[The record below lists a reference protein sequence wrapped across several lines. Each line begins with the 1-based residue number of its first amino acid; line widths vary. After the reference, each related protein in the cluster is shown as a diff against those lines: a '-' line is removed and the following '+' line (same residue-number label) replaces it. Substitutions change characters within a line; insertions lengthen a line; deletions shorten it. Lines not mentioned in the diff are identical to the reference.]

1 MKNISTILSSI
12 SLVLV
17 AVLFVLYFSSG
28 KANSSSVIN
37 SKHDTGMVASGDFK
51 IGYFEMDSLD
61 SKYELV
67 KDVQAQLNKKQ
78 DAMTFE
84 LNQMEKTY
92 RDKYNEYQAKAQAGT
107 LSQTQSDQASKELMG
122 MQQEMNAKKQS
133 LDQEYQNLYVKL
145 KTDIQKK
152 VEDYLKD
159 FNKSKNYSYIFANE
173 SGLFYYR
180 DTAYNITDEL
190 VKGLNELY
198 RKEKKD

>member
-1 MKNISTILSSI
+1 MA
-12 SLVLV
+12 LV
-17 AVLFVLYFSSG
+17 AVLFVLYFSSRNT
-28 KANSSSVIN
+28 KTASNFTS
-37 SKHDTGMVASGDFK
+37 SKHDTGAVASGDFK

-78 DAMTFE
+78 DAMNFE
-84 LNQMEKTY
+84 LNQMEKKY

-122 MQQEMNAKKQS
+122 MQQEMNARKQS
-133 LDQEYQNLYVKL
+133 LDQEYQGLYVKL